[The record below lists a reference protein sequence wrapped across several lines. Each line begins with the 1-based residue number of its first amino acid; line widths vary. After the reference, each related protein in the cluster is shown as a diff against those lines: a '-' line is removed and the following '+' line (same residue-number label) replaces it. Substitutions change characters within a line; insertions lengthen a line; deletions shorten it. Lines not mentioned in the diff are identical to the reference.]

1 MNIGQVDLN
10 LLVYFEALIKH
21 QSVTKAANELG
32 ITQPAMSNAL
42 KRLRD
47 LFDDPILVRSSQ
59 GMRPTKFA
67 LELQADVS
75 ILLSNVENIL
85 LRDRKFD
92 HRHTTHVFR
101 IAVSDYVESTLIPS
115 LLAFIR
121 NEAPYITL
129 DLLTPSDVTLED
141 LENGKVDMIINRFDN
156 LPQSFYQKTLWR
168 DHYTCV
174 FNKKHPLAKDMSLVT
189 YLDSDHIWV
198 SKTGMGSGERMES
211 TNAPRLGWVDK
222 YMKKMGYKRNI
233 ALFTR
238 HYQSAILLAHKSDL
252 VVTLPSRATRFY
264 EHADN
269 LIIEKPPF
277 EIPPIEIKMAWSPRL
292 QSDKRHQWL
301 RDMISN
307 NFVE

>member
-10 LLVYFEALIKH
+10 LLVYFEALVKH
-21 QSVTKAANELG
+21 QSVTKAANDLG

-42 KRLRD
+42 RRLRD
-47 LFDDPILVRSSQ
+47 LFDDPLLVRGSH
-59 GMRPTKFA
+59 GMSPTKFA
-67 LELQADVS
+67 LDLQPDIS
-75 ILLSNVENIL
+75 MMLSNMETIL
-85 LRDRKFD
+85 VKDRKFD
-92 HRHTTHVFR
+92 HRHSNHVFR

-115 LLAFIR
+115 LLSYIR
-121 NEAPYITL
+121 KEAPYITL

-141 LENGKVDMIINRFDN
+141 LESGHIDMIINRFDN

-174 FNKKHPLAKDMSLVT
+174 FNEQHPLNKETTLEN
-189 YLDSDHIWV
+189 YLAADHIWV
-198 SKTGMGSGERMES
+198 SKTGMGSGERMVS

-222 YMKKMGYKRNI
+222 QMKKLGYKRNI

-269 LIIEKPPF
+269 LIIKEPPF
-277 EIPPIEIKMAWSPRL
+277 EIPSIEIKMAWSPRL
-292 QSDKRHQWL
+292 QNDKRHKWL
-301 RDMISN
+301 RDTISR
-307 NFVE
+307 NFLE